1 MGLQPGDVILAVNGH
16 PLRDVID
23 FRFLSAEESLEF
35 RIQRGDKELRLAGGR
50 EYGERLGVQFAHPTF
65 DVDILRCNNRC
76 EFCFVAQSPPG
87 MRGPLYI
94 KDDDYRFSFLFGH
107 FVTLTNL
114 TEGDWQRIETQHISP
129 LYVSVHATELDL
141 RRQLLG
147 NAGAP
152 DVVEQIRWLGER
164 HIRVHT
170 QLVLI
175 PDVNDGPH
183 LERSLGDLIELFP
196 AVRSISVV
204 PIGLTRTHAQS
215 LRSYRPDEARC
226 LLDQVEPWRERCR
239 RAFGLTF
246 VYPSD
251 EWYLLAGCPIPP
263 ADQYDGFDQIE
274 NGVGMVRQ
282 FLDEWEGLKCQISN
296 NKCQMTNDKYQMSN
310 DECQMTNDKYQM
322 SNDKYQ
328 MANGERQM
336 ADDKHQMSND
346 KYHTVP
352 VSREMTNGERRKSD
366 MEWQVCGD
374 MSGGES
380 WPVGVKYGRTTLV
393 CGELAAP
400 VLRPVVDELN
410 ALVGSQ
416 VRVQPV
422 VNNWYGVVTVS
433 GLLTGRDVVEQLG
446 AADQTAGRNG
456 DASLLGEVVLLPRVM
471 FDNSGRVTLDDMTPA
486 QIEGA
491 LGVPVAVA
499 QHPDEMLAAL
509 RGEVS
514 S

>member
-1 MGLQPGDVILAVNGH
+1 MEQRARGGRKRGGQ
-16 PLRDVID
+16 
-23 FRFLSAEESLEF
+23 SLEF

-76 EFCFVAQSPPG
+76 VFCFVAQSPPG

-204 PIGLTRTHAQS
+204 PIGLTRTHAQA
-215 LRSYRPDEARC
+215 LRSYLPDEARR

-239 RAFGLTF
+239 RAFGLGF

-282 FLDEWEGLKCQISN
+282 FLDEWGQLKSQISN
-296 NKCQMTNDKYQMSN
+296 NKYQMSN
-310 DECQMTNDKYQM
+310 QCYAPSGASQAPDF
-322 SNDKYQ
+322 
-328 MANGERQM
+328 
-336 ADDKHQMSND
+336 
-346 KYHTVP
+346 
-352 VSREMTNGERRKSD
+352 RR
-366 MEWQVCGD
+366 
-374 MSGGES
+374 
-380 WPVGVKYGRTTLV
+380 GRATLV

-400 VLRPVVDELN
+400 VLRPVVGELN

-416 VRVQPV
+416 VSVQPV

-456 DASLLGEVVLLPRVM
+456 ETSPLGEVVLLPRVM

>member
-1 MGLQPGDVILAVNGH
+1 MEERTRGGRRQGGQVSAVEEGGLGGTMGLQPGDVILAVNGH

-35 RIQRGDKELRLAGGR
+35 LIQRGDRELRLLGGR
-50 EYGERLGVQFAHPTF
+50 EYGEQLGVEFAHPTF

-114 TEGDWQRIETQHISP
+114 TEGDWQRIDTQHISP

-152 DVVEQIRWLGER
+152 DVVERIRWLGER

-170 QLVLI
+170 QLVLV
-175 PDVNDGPH
+175 PDINDGPH

-204 PIGLTRTHAQS
+204 PIGLTRTHAES
-215 LRSYRPDEARC
+215 LRTFRLDEARR

-251 EWYLLAGCPIPP
+251 EWYLLAGCPFPR

-296 NKCQMTNDKYQMSN
+296 SKCEMTNDKYQMS
-310 DECQMTNDKYQM
+310 DDKYQIGNQHCA
-322 SNDKYQ
+322 SNGTSQ
-328 MANGERQM
+328 
-336 ADDKHQMSND
+336 
-346 KYHTVP
+346 VP
-352 VSREMTNGERRKSD
+352 D
-366 MEWQVCGD
+366 F
-374 MSGGES
+374 
-380 WPVGVKYGRTTLV
+380 GRGRGTLV

-400 VLRPVVDELN
+400 VLGPVVDELN

-433 GLLTGRDVVEQLG
+433 GLLTGRDVVEQLE
-446 AADQTAGRNG
+446 AAGETAGRNG
-456 DASLLGEVVLLPRVM
+456 DASPLGDVVLLPRVM

-486 QIEGA
+486 QIEEA

-509 RGEVS
+509 RGGQVFDRGDAS
-514 S
+514 DPAGS

>member
-1 MGLQPGDVILAVNGH
+1 MEKRAWGGRRRGGQVSEVEDGGLAGRMGLQPGDVILAVNGH

-23 FRFLSAEESLEF
+23 FRFLSAEEALEF
-35 RIQRGDKELRLAGGR
+35 LIQRGDRELRLAGGR

-76 EFCFVAQSPPG
+76 QFCFVAQSPAG

-114 TEGDWQRIETQHISP
+114 KDEDWQRIETQHISP

-204 PIGLTRTHAQS
+204 PVGLTRTHAES
-215 LRSYRPDEARC
+215 LRTYRPGEARR
-226 LLDQVEPWRERCR
+226 LLDQVEPWQERCR

-282 FLDEWEGLKCQISN
+282 FLDEWEEVKCQISHRPSV
-296 NKCQMTNDKYQMSN
+296 QGNDKYH
-310 DECQMTNDKYQM
+310 
-322 SNDKYQ
+322 
-328 MANGERQM
+328 MANGERQ
-336 ADDKHQMSND
+336 
-346 KYHTVP
+346 
-352 VSREMTNGERRKSD
+352 KSD

-380 WPVGVKYGRTTLV
+380 RPVGVKYGRGTLV
-393 CGELAAP
+393 CGELAAL

-410 ALVGSQ
+410 ALVGSR
-416 VRVQPV
+416 VSVQPV

-433 GLLTGRDVVEQLG
+433 GVLTGRDVVEQLG
-446 AADQTAGRNG
+446 AAGQTVGRNG
-456 DASLLGEVVLLPRVM
+456 EASPLGEVVLLPRVM
-471 FDNSGRVTLDDMTPA
+471 FDNSGRVTLDGMTPA
-486 QIEGA
+486 QIEEA

-499 QHPDEMLAAL
+499 QHPDEVLAAL
-509 RGEVS
+509 RGEIS
-514 S
+514 A

>member
-35 RIQRGDKELRLAGGR
+35 RIQRGDRELSLAGGR

-76 EFCFVAQSPPG
+76 QFCFVAQSPPG

-94 KDDDYRFSFLFGH
+94 KDDDYRYSFLFGH

-129 LYVSVHATELDL
+129 LHVSVHATDLDL

-152 DVVEQIRWLGER
+152 GVVEQIRWLGER
-164 HIRVHT
+164 HIQVHT

-204 PIGLTRTHAQS
+204 PIGLTRTHAGS
-215 LRSYRPDEARC
+215 LRTYRPDEARR

-251 EWYLLAGCPIPP
+251 EWYLLADCPIPP

-282 FLDEWEGLKCQISN
+282 FLDEWGQLKSQISN
-296 NKCQMTNDKYQMSN
+296 DKCQMRNQ
-310 DECQMTNDKYQM
+310 CCA
-322 SNDKYQ
+322 
-328 MANGERQM
+328 ANGASQSP
-336 ADDKHQMSND
+336 DF
-346 KYHTVP
+346 
-352 VSREMTNGERRKSD
+352 RR
-366 MEWQVCGD
+366 
-374 MSGGES
+374 
-380 WPVGVKYGRTTLV
+380 GRGTLV

-410 ALVGSQ
+410 ALVGSR

-446 AADQTAGRNG
+446 AVGRNG
-456 DASLLGEVVLLPRVM
+456 EASPLGEVVLLPRAM
-471 FDNSGRVTLDDMTPA
+471 FDNSGRVALDDMTPA
-486 QIEGA
+486 QIGEA

-499 QHPDEMLAAL
+499 QHPDEMLATL
-509 RGEVS
+509 RGEIS